1 MILTRSYINFS
12 PKTLILNKMH
22 GVESVQIRSSF
33 WSEFSCILYSVRIK
47 ENTDR
52 KELRIGRFS
61 HIDGVDCIIYSEIY
75 IAGGKWASEDSLQK
89 YLTIMFFCIRF
100 IETERLPQLQNYFFA
115 FLWLMN
121 IFIWNKIMFYSR
133 DI

>member
-1 MILTRSYINFS
+1 MILTRNYINFS

-22 GVESVQIRSSF
+22 CVKSVQIRSSF
-33 WSEFSCILYSVRIK
+33 WSEFSCIPYSVRIK

-52 KELRIGRFS
+52 KELGIWTLFTHWWCWLY
-61 HIDGVDCIIYSEIY
+61 HIFWNLYSWWEMSQWRLSPNVFDNIV
-75 IAGGKWASEDSLQK
+75 
-89 YLTIMFFCIRF
+89 FCIRF
-100 IETERLPQLQNYFFA
+100 IETERLPPLQNYFFA

-121 IFIWNKIMFYSR
+121 IFIWNKMFYSR

>member
-22 GVESVQIRSSF
+22 DVKNVQIRSSF
-33 WSEFSCILYSVRIK
+33 WSEFSCIPYSVRIK

-89 YLTIMFFCIRF
+89 YLTI
-100 IETERLPQLQNYFFA
+100 LFFA
-115 FLWLMN
+115 SDLLKLKGYLRYKTIFLL
-121 IFIWNKIMFYSR
+121 FY
-133 DI
+133 D